1 MSTILL
7 LLLGLHC
14 VDLRGLSAQSSNAS
28 SSLGDAGGGSWELLL
43 QNAGIASMHTALTHF
58 GTLVL
63 LDRTDIGAS
72 LLNLPDGT
80 CRNDPLDLMLK
91 HDCSA
96 HSVLYDPSTNTVRPL
111 TILTD
116 TWCSSGQFMP
126 DGTLLQTGGDYD
138 GATKIR
144 TFTPCDPSGTC
155 DWVES
160 STQFLQEARWYAT
173 NQLLPEGQ
181 QIIIGGRRAFNYE
194 FLPFSSLGLVNF
206 TLLAATN
213 DPEEDNLYPFVHL
226 LPDGTL
232 FIFANRDSIVL
243 DYNTNTV
250 LKTLPTIPG
259 EPRNYPSAGSSVLLP
274 LLSANQFLTA
284 EILVC
289 GGAQYGAYLNPS
301 QQLLCSSTCGRIMV
315 TDAAPMWS
323 METMPINRCMGD
335 MIILP
340 SQDILIING
349 AQQGSQGWGDASN
362 PAFTPVL
369 YSPYATVG
377 FRFTTLTP
385 GTIPRMYHSTAN
397 LLPDGRIFLA
407 GSNPHQF
414 YSFNVEFPTELRLEA
429 FSPPYLNDTQSVMK
443 PTIVAAP
450 QQVNYGAPLTILIT
464 TPVVLTGLIE
474 VNLVSSPF
482 VTHSFAQGQR
492 LLSLDSSGP
501 VQTAANTYEITATA
515 PLTPMIAPPSYYML
529 FAVNQGIPSIAAWV
543 QLLAPI

>member
-1 MSTILL
+1 MLPRIL
-7 LLLGLHC
+7 
-14 VDLRGLSAQSSNAS
+14 
-28 SSLGDAGGGSWELLL
+28 
-43 QNAGIASMHTALTHF
+43 ALTSEF
-58 GTLVL
+58 
-63 LDRTDIGAS
+63 
-72 LLNLPDGT
+72 
-80 CRNDPLDLMLK
+80 
-91 HDCSA
+91 
-96 HSVLYDPSTNTVRPL
+96 LY
-111 TILTD
+111 
-116 TWCSSGQFMP
+116 
-126 DGTLLQTGGDYD
+126 
-138 GATKIR
+138 R

-315 TDAAPMWS
+315 TDAAPVWS

-349 AQQGSQGWGDASN
+349 AQQGKSSVWFL
-362 PAFTPVL
+362 PFTL
-369 YSPYATVG
+369 Q
-377 FRFTTLTP
+377 FC
-385 GTIPRMYHSTAN
+385 
-397 LLPDGRIFLA
+397 IFLLLQWWFLEFCECQVLWLYLL
-407 GSNPHQF
+407 QF
-414 YSFNVEFPTELRLEA
+414 LSST
-429 FSPPYLNDTQSVMK
+429 LNC
-443 PTIVAAP
+443 
-450 QQVNYGAPLTILIT
+450 
-464 TPVVLTGLIE
+464 VLC
-474 VNLVSSPF
+474 LVS
-482 VTHSFAQGQR
+482 R
-492 LLSLDSSGP
+492 
-501 VQTAANTYEITATA
+501 ITRMGRCFQ
-515 PLTPMIAPPSYYML
+515 PCLHPCVI
-529 FAVNQGIPSIAAWV
+529 
-543 QLLAPI
+543 